1 MLISEA
7 VFSVQ
12 PLSSE
17 GSYSG
22 NAAAA
27 AAAQLDPHVSH
38 QDKDLMSNNLLQLSL
53 KPCERCALQS
63 KVLVKNKTN
72 LKLCF
77 SDSILVQRLYMV
89 S

>member
-22 NAAAA
+22 NA

-72 LKLCF
+72 LKLWF
-77 SDSILVQRLYMV
+77 YDSILVQRLYMV